1 MRVKVSCVGAADKV
15 VMVNAES
22 SLQELLEAW
31 GETGD
36 IQWVRFG
43 YPPQVF
49 EVTASSAGQ
58 SLSALGIGPGEKVVV
73 VREDA
78 QIAKTAQPA
87 QPAHPAQQVRLHEN
101 QISLEGIWPGKIL
114 QVHSVP
120 DDNSCMFHAI
130 SYCTSQNL
138 SRSQELRGVVATE
151 IAGDP
156 VEYSDAILG
165 RPNHEYSGWILKR
178 SSWGGGIEL
187 AVLSRVLK
195 TCIMVMDVDACKF
208 ERFNEQQFD
217 NFVMVAFNGVHY
229 DAMEVI
235 DETGSGRPLTVFSQ
249 KTHRADAILARAL
262 EAAARLKRHGYSFN
276 TTRDR
281 IRCNVCGY
289 HFVGEREV
297 ARHAEKTGH
306 VDFGQSS
313 GSSQ

>member
-1 MRVKVSCVGAADKV
+1 MRVKVSCAGAADKV
-15 VMVNAES
+15 VSVDGES
-22 SLQELLEAW
+22 SLRELLKAW
-31 GETGD
+31 GEIDG
-36 IQWVRFG
+36 IRWVRYG
-43 YPPQVF
+43 YPPQVL
-49 EVTASSAGQ
+49 EVTMANVGQ
-58 SLSALGIGPGEKVVV
+58 SLSGLGIGSGEKVTI
-73 VREDA
+73 VREDTPT
-78 QIAKTAQPA
+78 AKTAQLA
-87 QPAHPAQQVRLHEN
+87 QPVQRVRLHEN
-101 QISLEGIWPGKIL
+101 QISLDGIWPGKIL

-130 SYCTSQNL
+130 SYCTSQDF
-138 SRSQELRGVVATE
+138 SRSQELRGVVATQ

-156 VEYSDAILG
+156 IEYSDAILG
-165 RPNHEYSGWILKR
+165 RPNHEYSRWILKR

-208 ERFNEQQFD
+208 ERFNEEQFD

-235 DETGSGRPLTVFSQ
+235 DETGSRRPLTVFNQ
-249 KTHRADAILARAL
+249 KAHRADAMLERAL
-262 EAAARLKRHGYSFN
+262 EAAARLKKHGYSFN

-281 IRCNVCGY
+281 IRCNVCGH

-313 GSSQ
+313 GISR